1 MARSLSQ
8 EASLLSFGAPQR
20 TSDGAPHRLTTGAGD
35 ENRTRRSQL
44 GNECLLIFGGFQRT
58 AADESSS
65 SDELSG
71 QLRTPTNESKCAKFG
86 PSREVKVSL
95 PSAVVGALEN
105 AATVLGVSLDTLFA
119 QIITRP
125 DGGAADEDLSRGE

>member
-1 MARSLSQ
+1 MARSL
-8 EASLLSFGAPQR
+8 R
-20 TSDGAPHRLTTGAGD
+20 TGAGD

-71 QLRTPTNESKCAKFG
+71 QLRTPADEGECAKFG
-86 PSREVKVSL
+86 PWREVKVSL
-95 PSAVVGALEN
+95 PNAVVGALEN